1 MYLRTSEKSATPK
14 AFWWCCAV
22 AIAIKLWLVGGHDLI
37 GKYRIYDDFLFL
49 ELSQH
54 LLSGNWLGPLHYRT
68 LIKGPGYPLFI
79 AGSYWLGI
87 PLLLAQ
93 QLLYVVACATV
104 VAALSTIVRSR
115 VILYCAF
122 LLLLFNPF
130 SFFYPMVGAL
140 MRESIYNSF
149 ALMFFGALMGIWVR
163 HQHGVT
169 RGIGW
174 ALVAG
179 IAYSMIWLTRE
190 EAIWSVPGLALFAL
204 LFVPQWPW
212 HRGSHWLFR
221 FLLVVLPVT
230 VCISA
235 VFTVMQLN
243 QRHYGAEVFI
253 ETKSDEFVAAL
264 GSLMNI
270 REDGYVKGK
279 IVGPLSERAAFESSP
294 TFASIKKHIEKRS
307 ANRPNV
313 FYNWTLRS
321 AANDAGYY
329 SDPDDVQPALDFYL
343 RMGQEITAA
352 CKRGEIKC
360 FDRDP
365 TLQPP
370 LYPEHKNQ
378 FPGEFLGLLKRA
390 VWFEEYNAYSPEF
403 QSFAD
408 MGMLLTFDYVTGQS
422 AVRKSKHFETMQPD
436 FDRKMQ
442 QTKEGVMQSIGTV
455 YQWFMP
461 ALVIVALLAHL
472 ISMCRVIR
480 FERAA
485 VLPLSGLIVGG
496 SIIAILVIL
505 TYVKVTLFDV
515 DRPITVLF
523 GLIILYVVISL
534 VSLLPGTRDH
544 HLDS

>member
-1 MYLRTSEKSATPK
+1 MHRQVAERVVTPK
-14 AFWWCCAV
+14 VFWWCCTV
-22 AIAIKLWLVGGHDLI
+22 AIATKLWLVGGHDLI

-54 LLSGNWLGPLHYRT
+54 LLHGNWLGPLHYRT

-93 QLLYVVACATV
+93 QLLYVLACTTV
-104 VAALSTIVRSR
+104 VLALSKIVKSR

-140 MRESIYNSF
+140 MRESVYNSF
-149 ALMFFGALMGIWVR
+149 ALMFFGALLGIWYCHR
-163 HQHGVT
+163 DGVI
-169 RGIGW
+169 RGICW

-190 EAIWSVPGLALFAL
+190 EAIWSVPGLILFAL
-204 LFVPQWPW
+204 VFVPQWPW
-212 HRGSHWLFR
+212 QRGSHWMYR
-221 FLLVVLPVT
+221 FLLVTVPVC
-230 VCISA
+230 VSIGA
-235 VFTVMQLN
+235 VFTVMKLN
-243 QRHYGAEVFI
+243 ERHYGSSIFI
-253 ETKSDEFVAAL
+253 ETKSEEFVAAL

-270 REDGYVKGK
+270 REDGFIKSK
-279 IVGPLSERAAFESSP
+279 IVGPKSERAAFEVSP
-294 TFASIKKHIEKRS
+294 TFASIEPYIKKRS
-307 ANRPNV
+307 RKRPNV
-313 FYNWTLRS
+313 FFNWTLRS
-321 AANDAGYY
+321 AVNDAGYY
-329 SDPDDVQPALDFYL
+329 SDPGNVQPALDFYSQ
-343 RMGQEITAA
+343 MGQEITAA
-352 CKRGEIKC
+352 CERSEIKC

-370 LYPEHKNQ
+370 LHPEHKKR

-390 VWFEEYNAYSPEF
+390 VWFEEFNAFSPEF

-408 MGMLLTFDYVTGQS
+408 MGMLLTFDYVTGHS

-436 FDRKMQ
+436 FDREMQ
-442 QTKEGVMQSIGTV
+442 KTKEGVMQSIGIA

-461 ALVIVALLAHL
+461 VLVLIALLAHL
-472 ISMCRVIR
+472 VSMPRVFR
-480 FERAA
+480 FESSA
-485 VLPLSGLIVGG
+485 VLPLFGLIVGG
-496 SIIAILVIL
+496 SITGILIIL

-515 DRPITVLF
+515 DRPITVVFAL
-523 GLIILYVVISL
+523 LILYVVISI
-534 VSLLPGTRDH
+534 VSLLPDTRRAH
-544 HLDS
+544 FDS